1 MSIFDNI
8 FGDLLA
14 NFSEWIKIEDDQCP
28 YTIQDFPYETGVD
41 ELKTIPHC
49 WRCVTINDC
58 WFKNEKDKKPQEL
71 EISNPILNL
80 FLEMNN
86 QNGLYHPN
94 CHCKKIAIDNPTT
107 NDIELII
114 LPGKIDDFF
123 TRKIEL
129 AASWGYKESDKEIF
143 RKRYEF
149 LVRQA
154 FINGNYKEFKH
165 DKFGFQISI
174 YISMPG
180 NNEKSGKYY
189 NRQAG
194 FTIFP
199 NGTLKN
205 NTIFGGKW

>member
-49 WRCVTINDC
+49 FKCVTVNDC

-94 CHCKKIAIDNPTT
+94 CHCKKIAIDN
-107 NDIELII
+107 IEDRI
-114 LPGKIDDFF
+114 
-123 TRKIEL
+123 
-129 AASWGYKESDKEIF
+129 YKEIK
-143 RKRYEF
+143 
-149 LVRQA
+149 
-154 FINGNYKEFKH
+154 
-165 DKFGFQISI
+165 
-174 YISMPG
+174 
-180 NNEKSGKYY
+180 
-189 NRQAG
+189 
-194 FTIFP
+194 
-199 NGTLKN
+199 TLLK
-205 NTIFGGKW
+205 